1 MVLNKT
7 LFLFTV
13 LFLAG
18 YYTPSQCF
26 SQIWVVAIPAGIVL
40 VAAGLRRTGI
50 VVLCSASFL
59 AGAYLY
65 DFRNEVSPDTIH
77 MGGVW
82 SCRVETTTTAGAIL
96 ANDAWNTVWAS
107 DRQLAQSVRRGDS
120 VIIIGS
126 INEGFMESYTFY
138 PIPSSLLQDRIRKA
152 VSLSLS
158 GRIASRET
166 SSLASALLVGE
177 RGQVSQSVRRT
188 FRDTG
193 TSHLLAL
200 SGLHVGILSGVMLI
214 IFRKLFGKGWISILA
229 VILTTFIYVFV
240 SGARASTL
248 RAGLMLLLVLVVWYS
263 SGRRPDLLFVWSVAV
278 IILTAVSLG
287 DVLNDTGA
295 QMSFGAVLS
304 LIILGRKFRC
314 KAGWILSIAYAG
326 LVVSTALAP
335 LVSFRY
341 GSLSP
346 VAPVATVISV
356 PFMLATMITGF
367 LTLLWPFASA
377 ASVLS
382 EWVVFIWLAAL
393 EILESGRIVF
403 QKWMFWLWPLCL
415 VALWLFSRRRG
426 FLRRFR

>member
-1 MVLNKT
+1 MVLSKT

-18 YYTPSQCF
+18 YYTPLQCCT
-26 SQIWVVAIPAGIVL
+26 QIWIAAVPAAAVLIAAGSRKAGI
-40 VAAGLRRTGI
+40 I
-50 VVLCSASFL
+50 VLCSVSFL
-59 AGAYLY
+59 AGAYL
-65 DFRNEVSPDTIH
+65 DRSEITPD
-77 MGGVW
+77 MAYAGGVW
-82 SCRVETTTTAGAIL
+82 RCRVETTTTAGAIL
-96 ANDAWNTVWAS
+96 ATASGNNVWVS
-107 DRQLAQSVRRGDS
+107 DRQLAQSVSRGDS

-126 INEGFMESYTFY
+126 VNEGFMESFAFRT
-138 PIPSSLLQDRIRKA
+138 IRSSLLQNRLRKA
-152 VSLSLS
+152 VSVTLSR
-158 GRIASRET
+158 RIASRET
-166 SSLASALLVGE
+166 CSLVSALLVGE
-177 RGQVSQSVRRT
+177 RGQMPRSVRRV

-214 IFRKLFGKGWISILA
+214 IFRKLFGKGWLSILA

-240 SGARASTL
+240 SGARASTV
-248 RAGLMLLLVLVVWYS
+248 RAGLMLLLVLAVWHS
-263 SGRRPDLLFVWSVAV
+263 SGRRPEFLFVWSVAV
-278 IILTAVSLG
+278 MILTAASKG

-304 LIILGRKFRC
+304 LIIFGREFRC
-314 KAGWILSIAYAG
+314 RARWIISIAYAG

-341 GSLSP
+341 GGLSP
-346 VAPVATVISV
+346 VAPLATVISI
-356 PFMLATMITGF
+356 PFMLATMTTGF

-382 EWVVFIWLAAL
+382 EWVVFIWLAVL
-393 EILESGRIVF
+393 EILESDRIIF
-403 QKWMFWLWPLCL
+403 QYWMFWLWPLCL
-415 VALWLFSRRRG
+415 LALWLFSGRRG